1 MHGEEGRHHGAGP
14 KAAGHLPKNQ
24 EQHDRGGR
32 LQQGIDEV
40 VCGGVHAKQL
50 AVQEVRHAGQGV
62 PVGNLLVREDPGDS
76 PSGQSAEYVGIVV
89 DITAVVEIDEL
100 ETGRLNEHQPDGEQ
114 QQTAHGQPGATTVP
128 LGRTGGWD
136 LREGGRPLLDGALIV
151 HQETTSC
158 WDRQSP

>member
-1 MHGEEGRHHGAGP
+1 MPVKG
-14 KAAGHLPKNQ
+14 
-24 EQHDRGGR
+24 
-32 LQQGIDEV
+32 
-40 VCGGVHAKQL
+40 CQL
-50 AVQEVRHAGQGV
+50 ATCSCVKTQAIPRAVS
-62 PVGNLLVREDPGDS
+62 PPISGDC
-76 PSGQSAEYVGIVV
+76 V

-128 LGRTGGWD
+128 LGRHRGVD
-136 LREGGRPLLDGALIV
+136 LREGGRPLLDGAFIV